1 MMQGRLI
8 KLLWIVISLFVFYSK
23 THNYLYSN
31 EVGMQVAYGRVRRK
45 TSAATEYV
53 CRKVVY

>member
-31 EVGMQVAYGRVRRK
+31 EVGMQVAYR
-45 TSAATEYV
+45 
-53 CRKVVY
+53 